1 MRRPLPALG
10 LITALLWHPLSASAW
25 QTTITDAPG
34 LPPEF
39 VAVDKSSQR
48 LFLLAR
54 RSPLTVEEAFPSIH
68 GRVEGDKQV
77 EGDLRTPEGVY
88 FVRGKIQAQLDFDE
102 YGSQAHALNYP
113 NPVDRLRGKTGY
125 GIWIHS
131 KGRPIATQRTQGCI
145 AIDLAD
151 IDRLAPRLKPG
162 TPVLVAQ
169 RVEGPILRPSGM
181 VDSSGTDI
189 LSTDASD
196 IATSAPLSFPVA
208 SLGTAPGIT
217 VNAATATQGTP
228 DATAQFQTTELR
240 DAVPVPLSPA
250 ESSATVALP
259 TEAFVLGAPQA
270 SLSDTSTETPPETAA
285 VVSVAASAP
294 LSGKESS
301 EEAAAYM
308 SNSPDS
314 SESTT
319 KTDTG
324 EPSGFGASSDLALP
338 SGDDATIPA
347 LTEGSTETA
356 LAGNSNLPT
365 LFDSSALKSVADEAN
380 LREVARLS
388 TEWNNAWAARSPAFF
403 DFYEPSA
410 YTKTSEEFTAF
421 KALKMSLFQR
431 FSWIAIEQGEVS
443 VLPGPG
449 YWVSW
454 FTQYYRAPNL
464 HTEGIRRLYW
474 MPGENGKL
482 KIVAMEWLPKD
493 LGLHDAFMKR
503 VTPEVLR
510 LVEDWRKAWEDG
522 DLERYA
528 SFYRPG
534 ADQGNLKGLAA
545 ILENKKSI
553 WTRKKPA
560 RVEFQG
566 TMVYVEDRGVR
577 VRTTQL
583 YSDSSGYHDKGIKEL
598 LLYPHGDSWRIAS
611 ESWTVI
617 RNKT

>member
-1 MRRPLPALG
+1 MRRLLPALG
-10 LITALLWHPLSASAW
+10 LSAALLWQPVSVFAW

-131 KGRPIATQRTQGCI
+131 KGRPIATQKTQGCI

-162 TPVLVAQ
+162 MPVLVAQ
-169 RVEGPILRPSGM
+169 RVDGPVLRVSGSKQAVQPSSAAVLTG
-181 VDSSGTDI
+181 
-189 LSTDASD
+189 
-196 IATSAPLSFPVA
+196 TSADTQSGATPL
-208 SLGTAPGIT
+208 
-217 VNAATATQGTP
+217 
-228 DATAQFQTTELR
+228 FQTAALNGT
-240 DAVPVPLSPA
+240 SPHSPSEPPA
-250 ESSATVALP
+250 AVALP
-259 TEAFVLGAPQA
+259 AEAPVSGEMNPTIPA
-270 SLSDTSTETPPETAA
+270 DTSFHISVSGSAGKTGNTFNEEQNTAA
-285 VVSVAASAP
+285 V
-294 LSGKESS
+294 GNKEGS
-301 EEAAAYM
+301 
-308 SNSPDS
+308 
-314 SESTT
+314 
-319 KTDTG
+319 
-324 EPSGFGASSDLALP
+324 ASSSGDAELSSGYGISADLALP
-338 SGDDATIPA
+338 SSEDDAPIPA
-347 LTEGSTETA
+347 VTEDVTEESA
-356 LAGNSNLPT
+356 QGNSSLPI
-365 LFDSSALKSVADEAN
+365 LFDSSALKSIADEAS
-380 LREVARLS
+380 LREVARCS
-388 TEWNNAWAARSPAFF
+388 AEWNKAWAARSPAFF
-403 DFYEPSA
+403 DFYEPDA
-410 YTKTSEEFTAF
+410 YTRTSEDFAAF
-421 KALKMSLFQR
+421 KLLKSSLFQR
-431 FSWIAIEQGEVS
+431 FSWISIEQGDIS

-474 MPGENGKL
+474 MPRENGEL
-482 KIVAMEWLPKD
+482 KIVAMEWLPKE

-503 VTPEVLR
+503 VTPDILR
-510 LVEDWRKAWEDG
+510 LVEDWRRAWEDG

-528 SFYRPG
+528 SFYRPT
-534 ADQGNLKGLAA
+534 ADQGNLRGLSA
-545 ILENKKSI
+545 ILENKKNI
-553 WTRKKPA
+553 WARKKPA
-560 RVEFQG
+560 KVEFQG
-566 TMVYVEDRGVR
+566 TTVYVEDRGVR
-577 VRTTQL
+577 VRMTQL
-583 YSDSSGYHDKGIKEL
+583 YSDSSGYHDKGVKEL
-598 LLYPHGDSWRIAS
+598 LLYPQDDSWRIAS

-617 RNKT
+617 RDKT

>member
-1 MRRPLPALG
+1 MRRSLSALG
-10 LITALLWHPLSASAW
+10 LIMALLWPPLSASAW

-39 VAVDKSSQR
+39 VAVDKSSRR

-54 RSPLTVEEAFPSIH
+54 RSPLTVEEVFPSIH

-169 RVEGPILRPSGM
+169 RVDGPVLRTFSGM
-181 VDSSGTDI
+181 NRSGADGSTTASGTSSSA
-189 LSTDASD
+189 LQTFPAASSDTPD
-196 IATSAPLSFPVA
+196 IAE
-208 SLGTAPGIT
+208 
-217 VNAATATQGTP
+217 NAATAAQVQ
-228 DATAQFQTTELR
+228 ATEPR
-240 DAVPVPLSPA
+240 DNAPVPLSSAESDAALPA
-250 ESSATVALP
+250 ETSVSAELQVPL
-259 TEAFVLGAPQA
+259 
-270 SLSDTSTETPPETAA
+270 
-285 VVSVAASAP
+285 SAP
-294 LSGKESS
+294 SAEMPSQTLLAVSAADSDVSSGNEVS
-301 EEAAAYM
+301 EFGV
-308 SNSPDS
+308 SP
-314 SESTT
+314 
-319 KTDTG
+319 
-324 EPSGFGASSDLALP
+324 DLALP
-338 SGDDATIPA
+338 SGDEVSLPA

-356 LAGNSNLPT
+356 LSGNSKLPV
-365 LFDSSALKSVADEAN
+365 LFDSSALKSVADEVN

-388 TEWNNAWAARSPAFF
+388 TEWNNAWAERSPAFF
-403 DFYEPSA
+403 DFYDPDA
-410 YTKTSEEFTAF
+410 YTRTSEKFTVF
-421 KALKMSLFQR
+421 KALKTSLFQR
-431 FSWIAIEQGEVS
+431 FSWISIEQGEIS

-474 MPGENGKL
+474 IPGENGAL
-482 KIVAMEWLPKD
+482 KIVAMEWIPKE
-493 LGLHDAFMKR
+493 LGLHNAFMQR

-528 SFYRPG
+528 SFYRSG
-534 ADQGNLKGLAA
+534 AEQGSLKGLAA
-545 ILENKKSI
+545 ILENKKAI
-553 WTRKKPA
+553 WARRKPA

-577 VRTTQL
+577 VRMTQL
-583 YSDSSGYHDKGIKEL
+583 YSDSSGYHDKGVKEL

-611 ESWTVI
+611 ESWTII

>member
-1 MRRPLPALG
+1 MRRSLSALG
-10 LITALLWHPLSASAW
+10 LIIALLWPPLSASAW

-54 RSPLTVEEAFPSIH
+54 RSPLTVEEVFPSIH

-169 RVEGPILRPSGM
+169 RVDGPVLRTFSGM
-181 VDSSGTDI
+181 NRSGADG
-189 LSTDASD
+189 STAVLG
-196 IATSAPLSFPVA
+196 TSTSTPQTFPVA
-208 SLGTAPGIT
+208 SSDTPDIAE
-217 VNAATATQGTP
+217 NAATAAQGTP
-228 DATAQFQTTELR
+228 DAVAQVQAAEPR
-240 DAVPVPLSPA
+240 DSAPVPLSSAESDAALPA
-250 ESSATVALP
+250 E
-259 TEAFVLGAPQA
+259 
-270 SLSDTSTETPPETAA
+270 TS
-285 VVSVAASAP
+285 VSGELQAP
-294 LSGKESS
+294 LSAPSAEMPFQTPLAVSAADSDVFSGNEGS
-301 EEAAAYM
+301 EFGV
-308 SNSPDS
+308 SP
-314 SESTT
+314 
-319 KTDTG
+319 
-324 EPSGFGASSDLALP
+324 DLALP
-338 SGDDATIPA
+338 SGDEASLPA

-356 LAGNSNLPT
+356 LRGNSNLPV
-365 LFDSSALKSVADEAN
+365 LFDSSALKSVADEVN

-388 TEWNNAWAARSPAFF
+388 TEWNNAWADRSPAFF
-403 DFYEPSA
+403 DFYDPDA
-410 YTKTSEEFTAF
+410 YTKTSEKFTAF
-421 KALKMSLFQR
+421 KALKTSLFQH
-431 FSWIAIEQGEVS
+431 FSWISIEQGEIS

-474 MPGENGKL
+474 IPGENGAL
-482 KIVAMEWLPKD
+482 KIVAMEWIPKE
-493 LGLHDAFMKR
+493 LGLHNAFMKR
-503 VTPEVLR
+503 VAPEVLR

-534 ADQGNLKGLAA
+534 ADQGSLKGLAA
-545 ILENKKSI
+545 ILENKKTI
-553 WTRKKPA
+553 WARKKPA

-577 VRTTQL
+577 VRMTQL

-617 RNKT
+617 RDKT

>member
-1 MRRPLPALG
+1 MRRLLPALG
-10 LITALLWHPLSASAW
+10 LAAALMGWPASASAW
-25 QTTITDAPG
+25 QTTITDASS

-54 RSPLTVEEAFPSIH
+54 RSPLAVEGVFPSIH

-131 KGRPIATQRTQGCI
+131 KGRPIATQKTQGCI

-151 IDRLAPRLKPG
+151 IDRLAPRLTPG

-169 RVEGPILRPSGM
+169 RVDGPVLRASAALTAGASSEPPTVASAAPSSSASSDPGQFTAT
-181 VDSSGTDI
+181 DSTSFPLSGAAPVFQTAE
-189 LSTDASD
+189 LNPDAS
-196 IATSAPLSFPVA
+196 
-208 SLGTAPGIT
+208 
-217 VNAATATQGTP
+217 
-228 DATAQFQTTELR
+228 
-240 DAVPVPLSPA
+240 
-250 ESSATVALP
+250 LP
-259 TEAFVLGAPQA
+259 TPP
-270 SLSDTSTETPPETAA
+270 TETPEAIALPAEPPAPGDAA
-285 VVSVAASAP
+285 QPTPSVAA
-294 LSGKESS
+294 
-301 EEAAAYM
+301 EAVSPSVLLAA
-308 SNSPDS
+308 NE
-314 SESTT
+314 SESAQTPGQAPSADAFSAVARDPS
-319 KTDTG
+319 TD
-324 EPSGFGASSDLALP
+324 EISADEISSDLALP
-338 SGDDATIPA
+338 SADETPIPA
-347 LTEGSTETA
+347 LTEGTTEKGQEE
-356 LAGNSNLPT
+356 AGRGRPNLPI
-365 LFDSSALKSVADEAN
+365 LFDSSALKSVADETH
-380 LREVARLS
+380 LREVARRS
-388 TEWNNAWAARSPAFF
+388 AEWNRAWSDRSPSFF
-403 DFYEPSA
+403 DFYEPGA
-410 YTKTSEEFTAF
+410 YTKTSENFSTF
-421 KALKMSLFQR
+421 KALKSSLFER
-431 FSWIAIEQGEVS
+431 FSWISIEQGDIS

-474 MPGENGKL
+474 MPGENGEL
-482 KIVAMEWLPKD
+482 KIVAMEWLPKE

-503 VTPEVLR
+503 VTPAVLQ

-528 SFYRPG
+528 AFYRPG

-545 ILENKKSI
+545 ILDNKKSI
-553 WTRKKPA
+553 WARKKPA

-577 VRTTQL
+577 VRMTQL
-583 YSDSSGYHDKGIKEL
+583 YSDSSGYHDKGVKEL
-598 LLYPHGDSWRIAS
+598 LLYPQGDSWRIAS
-611 ESWTVI
+611 ESWTAI
-617 RNKT
+617 REKT

>member
-1 MRRPLPALG
+1 MRRPLSALG
-10 LITALLWHPLSASAW
+10 LLTALLWQPLSASAW

-169 RVEGPILRPSGM
+169 RVDGPVLRSASGM
-181 VDSSGTDI
+181 DSSGADI
-189 LSTDASD
+189 LNTDASGITASASLPLPTTSPGTPD
-196 IATSAPLSFPVA
+196 IA
-208 SLGTAPGIT
+208 
-217 VNAATATQGTP
+217 VNTATATQGMS
-228 DATAQFQTTELR
+228 DAAAQFQTKEPR
-240 DAVPVPLSPA
+240 GNAPASLSPA
-250 ESSATVALP
+250 ESPTALP
-259 TEAFVLGAPQA
+259 AENSVPWVVEAPLSVLPAEMPPQ
-270 SLSDTSTETPPETAA
+270 TPV
-285 VVSVAASAP
+285 VVSAAEPGA
-294 LSGKESS
+294 LSGKEGS
-301 EEAAAYM
+301 EETATYIG
-308 SNSPDS
+308 NSPVS
-314 SESTT
+314 SGYAA
-319 KTDTG
+319 KTDADD
-324 EPSGFGASSDLALP
+324 PSGFGVSSDLALP
-338 SGDDATIPA
+338 AGNDVSLPA

-356 LAGNSNLPT
+356 LPEHSNLPV
-365 LFDSSALKSVADEAN
+365 LFDSSTLKSVADEAN

-388 TEWNNAWAARSPAFF
+388 TEWNNAWADRSAAFF
-403 DFYEPSA
+403 DFYEPDA

-421 KALKMSLFQR
+421 KALKTSLFQR
-431 FSWIAIEQGEVS
+431 FSWISIEQGEIS
-443 VLPGPG
+443 ALPGPG

-474 MPGENGKL
+474 MPGENGAL
-482 KIVAMEWLPKD
+482 KIVAMEWLPKE

-510 LVEDWRKAWEDG
+510 LVENWREAWEDG

-534 ADQGNLKGLAA
+534 AEQGNLKGLDA
-545 ILENKKSI
+545 ILENKKTI
-553 WTRKKPA
+553 WARKKPA

-566 TMVYVEDRGVR
+566 TIVYVEDRGVR
-577 VRTTQL
+577 VRMTQL

-611 ESWTVI
+611 ESWTII